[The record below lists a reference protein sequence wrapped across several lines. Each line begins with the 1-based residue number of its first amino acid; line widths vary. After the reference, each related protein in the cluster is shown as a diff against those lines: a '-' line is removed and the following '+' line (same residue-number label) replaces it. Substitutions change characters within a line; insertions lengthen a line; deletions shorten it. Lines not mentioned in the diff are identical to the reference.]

1 MLVGSGFIG
10 GHRGEPGRGAGAARR
25 CHRLLL
31 RITQL
36 CQIRSLLGPWSGTL
50 LVNFSPQN
58 PKIGKPREIGQRI
71 FQTTE
76 EFGRTLGLM
85 RGLRLAPA
93 GEGGSSESTSI
104 SGRSLERVLPG
115 SIPPL
120 TEGRSTAPCA
130 SRGVGSRLC
139 DSQNGPG
146 ASPHGVFPGVGIPT
160 GVCKQ
165 PNCQSGCWFSRRFE
179 EVQAR
184 KGRH

>member
-1 MLVGSGFIG
+1 MLVGCGFIG
-10 GHRGEPGRGAGAARR
+10 GHRGETGRGAGAARR
-25 CHRLLL
+25 RHRLLL
-31 RITQL
+31 LRTTQL
-36 CQIRSLLGPWSGTL
+36 CQTSIASRPVVRTSER
-50 LVNFSPQN
+50 
-58 PKIGKPREIGQRI
+58 KKEIGRLGQRI
-71 FQTTE
+71 FRAAE

-160 GVCKQ
+160 GVCK
-165 PNCQSGCWFSRRFE
+165 NSHSGCQRFSRRFE
-179 EVQAR
+179 QMQAR

>member
-36 CQIRSLLGPWSGTL
+36 CQIRSLLGPWSGRS
-50 LVNFSPQN
+50 LVNFSSEPEN
-58 PKIGKPREIGQRI
+58 RKPREIGQRI

>member
-1 MLVGSGFIG
+1 
-10 GHRGEPGRGAGAARR
+10 
-25 CHRLLL
+25 
-31 RITQL
+31 
-36 CQIRSLLGPWSGTL
+36 
-50 LVNFSPQN
+50 
-58 PKIGKPREIGQRI
+58 
-71 FQTTE
+71 
-76 EFGRTLGLM
+76 M

-165 PNCQSGCWFSRRFE
+165 PNCQSGCWFARRFE